1 MGENPMQSR
10 ARPAANRAHLCMD
23 DTVEPIFTMNITQRL
38 VDIVT
43 RIRLEGA
50 TAGQPL
56 GYAL

>member
-1 MGENPMQSR
+1 
-10 ARPAANRAHLCMD
+10 MD